1 MPKVNEETA
10 TNVFTVRTAGDGDV
24 PTLRRLMDE
33 LYSEDPNIAELP
45 RPDIARTVLE
55 FATRPDKGRLLVLE
69 CDGETCGYAI
79 LVHFWS
85 NEYGNNII
93 EIDELFVDGHFR
105 GRGIGGKFFSWLRSE
120 YAESSAGWTLQ
131 VSHKNR
137 DARRLYERLGFKTSR
152 NEHMIC
158 IFAEQ

>member
-1 MPKVNEETA
+1 MPKGNETSITSTFSA
-10 TNVFTVRTAGDGDV
+10 RTAGDGDV
-24 PTLRRLMDE
+24 MVLHRLMDE
-33 LYSEDPNIAELP
+33 LYSEDPNIADLP
-45 RPDIARTVLE
+45 RPDISRTLRE
-55 FATRPDKGRLLVLE
+55 FSKLPEKGRLVVLE
-69 CDGETCGYAI
+69 CDGAPCGYAI
-79 LVHFWS
+79 LVFFWS
-85 NEYGNNII
+85 NEYGNNLV
-93 EIDELFVDGHFR
+93 EIDEVYVDSAFR

-120 YAESSAGWTLQ
+120 FADSSAGWTLQ

>member
-1 MPKVNEETA
+1 M
-10 TNVFTVRTAGDGDV
+10 TVIRDARESDLAA
-24 PTLRRLMDE
+24 LRHHMDE
-33 LYSEDPNIAELP
+33 LYSEDPNIGHLP
-45 RPDIARTVLE
+45 RPDIALTLRE
-55 FATRPDKGRLLVLE
+55 FAARPDKGRLVVLE
-69 CDGETCGYAI
+69 SDGEAAGYAI
-79 LVHFWS
+79 LVFFWS
-85 NEYGNNII
+85 NEYGNNVI
-93 EIDELFVDGHFR
+93 EIDELFVGSPFR

-131 VSHKNR
+131 VSHDNT